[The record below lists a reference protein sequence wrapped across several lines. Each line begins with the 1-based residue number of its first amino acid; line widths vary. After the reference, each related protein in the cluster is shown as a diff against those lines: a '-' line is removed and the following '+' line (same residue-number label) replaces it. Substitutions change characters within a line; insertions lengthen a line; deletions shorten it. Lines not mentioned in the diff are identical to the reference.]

1 MVFEVPWK
9 NRYFHF
15 KKGNIDSSRGVEPSK
30 NSSFS
35 RVPKGTSRK
44 VPQPRVVGE
53 YSGGCAH
60 ERLKNG
66 EDGLDQGK
74 DEYILLIAEDDEE
87 DRLILEEASREA
99 GITLPI
105 HCVENGEELFDFLG
119 KRNKFSDRPET
130 LKPLLI
136 LLDLN
141 MPKLDGRQALEA
153 LKKEDRYKEIP
164 VIVFTTSNTRNEI
177 SRAYQ
182 SGASSFIIKPFSFR
196 TLVDMM
202 KVIKHYWL
210 ETVELP

>member
-1 MVFEVPWK
+1 M
-9 NRYFHF
+9 
-15 KKGNIDSSRGVEPSK
+15 
-30 NSSFS
+30 
-35 RVPKGTSRK
+35 
-44 VPQPRVVGE
+44 
-53 YSGGCAH
+53 
-60 ERLKNG
+60 NG
-66 EDGLDQGK
+66 EDGLDQSK
-74 DEYILLIAEDDEE
+74 QEYILLIAEDDEE

-105 HCVENGEELFDFLG
+105 HCVENGEELFDFLER
-119 KRNKFSDRPET
+119 RNKFSDRPET
-130 LKPLLI
+130 IKPLLI

-153 LKKEDRYKEIP
+153 LKKEDHYKEIP

>member
-1 MVFEVPWK
+1 MCIKEACLEQAKEQF
-9 NRYFHF
+9 
-15 KKGNIDSSRGVEPSK
+15 
-30 NSSFS
+30 
-35 RVPKGTSRK
+35 
-44 VPQPRVVGE
+44 
-53 YSGGCAH
+53 
-60 ERLKNG
+60 
-66 EDGLDQGK
+66 
-74 DEYILLIAEDDEE
+74 ILLIAEDDEE
-87 DRLILEEASREA
+87 DRSMLEEASREA

-105 HCVENGEELFDFLG
+105 HCVENGEELFDFLNR
-119 KRNKFSDRPET
+119 RNKFTDIEEI

-141 MPKLDGRQALEA
+141 MPKLDGRQALEE
-153 LKKEDRYKEIP
+153 LKKEDRFREIP

-182 SGASSFIIKPFSFR
+182 SGASSFIIKPFSFK